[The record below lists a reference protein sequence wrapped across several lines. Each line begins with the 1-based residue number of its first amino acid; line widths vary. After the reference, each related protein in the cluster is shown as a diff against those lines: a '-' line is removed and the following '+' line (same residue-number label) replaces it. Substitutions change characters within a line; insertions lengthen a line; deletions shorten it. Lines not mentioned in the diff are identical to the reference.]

1 MVTLRRTV
9 RLWINPDEA
18 AGPPADQPSYNGFAG
33 RPSPFGL
40 GRFFEI
46 DAACRGE
53 PDTSTGYLINI
64 KDIDRAVRQAAVPI
78 LGNAARSAP
87 DADPTGL
94 LAPMLA
100 AVAASL
106 PVECIALTLRTSPY
120 HAFEMAFDAPTIA
133 LVRTA
138 FDLAAAHRLNCKS
151 LSPEQNRDV
160 FGKCNN
166 PAGHGHNYRVE
177 PCVAIDLSKA
187 APESRSSPFGIAAL
201 EAITDRVIIERFDHK
216 HLNLDTPEFNDDTGV
231 NPSVE
236 NIARVFFDLLAPAI
250 AEASPTATLRSV
262 TVWETDRTSAT
273 YPA

>member
-9 RLWINPDEA
+9 RLWINLDA
-18 AGPPADQPSYNGFAG
+18 AGQPVGDQPSYNGFAG
-33 RPSPFGL
+33 RPSPIGL
-40 GRFFEI
+40 ARFFEI
-46 DAACRGE
+46 EATCRGE
-53 PDTSTGYLINI
+53 PDAATGYLINI
-64 KDIDRAVRQAAVPI
+64 KDIDRAVRESAGPI
-78 LGNAARSAP
+78 LADAARLNAE
-87 DADPTGL
+87 ADPPRL
-94 LAPMLA
+94 LPPMLA
-100 AVAASL
+100 AIAAAL
-106 PVECIALTLRTSPY
+106 PVRCTAMTLRTSPY
-120 HAFEMAFDAPTIA
+120 HAFEMAADTPTIA
-133 LVRTA
+133 LVRTS

-151 LSPEQNRDV
+151 LSPEQNRAV

-177 PCVAIDLSKA
+177 PSVAVDLKQA
-187 APESRSSPFGIAAL
+187 GSSPFAIAQL

-250 AEASPTATLRSV
+250 DAASPAATLRSI

>member
-9 RLWINPDEA
+9 RLWINPEPA
-18 AGPPADQPSYNGFAG
+18 VGRPADQPSYNGFAG
-33 RPSPFGL
+33 RPSPIGL
-40 GRFFEI
+40 SRFFEI
-46 DAACRGE
+46 EATCRGE
-53 PDTSTGYLINI
+53 PDAATGYLINI
-64 KDIDRAVRQAAVPI
+64 KDIDKAVRAA
-78 LGNAARSAP
+78 A
-87 DADPTGL
+87 
-94 LAPMLA
+94 APMLA
-100 AVAASL
+100 EAAGLNAEADPPRLLPPMLAALAAAL
-106 PVECIALTLRTSPY
+106 PVHCTALTLRTSPY
-120 HAFEMAFDAPTIA
+120 HAFEMAADAPTIA

-151 LSPEQNRDV
+151 LSPEQNRAV

-177 PCVAIDLSKA
+177 PCVAIDLDRA
-187 APESRSSPFGIAAL
+187 GSSPFGIAQL
-201 EAITDRVIIERFDHK
+201 ESITNGVIIERFDHK
-216 HLNLDTPEFNDDTGV
+216 HLNLDTPEFNHDTGV

-250 AEASPTATLRSV
+250 AEASPAATLRSI